1 MDWNLIFSLL
11 GSAIGCVSGIL
22 ASQKLTGYRISRL
35 EEQVAKHNN
44 LVERMA
50 VAEIEIRNFYKLA
63 ESLNRTGETNSESKN
78 TIYN

>member
-1 MDWNLIFSLL
+1 MYKD
-11 GSAIGCVSGIL
+11 V
-22 ASQKLTGYRISRL
+22 Y